1 MHPYEVVRATKM
13 ARGSLPPSF
22 CSRAPLEE
30 HDASQE
36 EEKADASEEEDEEA
50 DASEEDEDEEADA
63 SEA

>member
-1 MHPYEVVRATKM
+1 M

-22 CSRAPLEE
+22 CSRVPLEE

-36 EEKADASEEEDEEA
+36 EVKADASEEEDEEA